1 MSALV
6 IPAPARQAAA
16 PGLFAYP
23 APQEK
28 FSDARYEVRFVQNA
42 EELDAVLKLRF
53 NIFNLELDEGLESSF
68 LTQRDQDEFDRT
80 CHHLIVVDRKN
91 GEVIGTYRM
100 QTDEMASAA
109 HGFYSAGEFDL
120 TRLPD
125 EVAKSSVEVGR
136 ACIAAAHRNG
146 RVLFLLWRGLAIYMI
161 LTRKRYLFGCCSLT
175 SQNPVEGKQAMNY
188 LQASG
193 HVHPELQVLPQPHCL
208 CYPDDFVAPENLRVK
223 IPRLF
228 RIYLEY
234 GAKVCGPP
242 AIDRHF
248 KTIDYLV
255 MLDIATLDQRT
266 FRMFF
271 P

>member
-1 MSALV
+1 MSV
-6 IPAPARQAAA
+6 IIVPDVSRQVVAPS
-16 PGLFAYP
+16 LFAYP

-28 FSDARYEVRFVQNA
+28 FSDARYDVRFVQNA
-42 EELDAVLKLRF
+42 AELDAVLKLRF
-53 NIFNLELDEGLESSF
+53 NVFNLELGEGLETSY
-68 LTQRDQDEFDRT
+68 LTQRDQDEFDRS
-80 CHHLIVVDRKN
+80 CHHLIVVDRKS

-100 QTDEMASAA
+100 QTDEMAAAA

-120 TRLPD
+120 TQLPD
-125 EVAKSSVEVGR
+125 EVMKNSVEVGR

-146 RVLFLLWRGLAIYMI
+146 RALFLLWRGLAVYMM

-175 SQNPVEGKQAMNY
+175 SQNPADGKQMMDD
-188 LQASG
+188 LQANG
-193 HVHPELQVLPQPHCL
+193 HVHPELRVLPQPHCR
-208 CYPDDFVAPENLRVK
+208 CYADDFAAPENLAVP

-242 AIDRHF
+242 AIDRYF

>member
-1 MSALV
+1 MSAIAV
-6 IPAPARQAAA
+6 PALPRQTAA
-16 PGLFAYP
+16 PSVFTYP
-23 APQEK
+23 APQEN

-53 NIFNLELDEGLESSF
+53 NVFNLELGEGLETSY
-68 LTQRDQDEFDRT
+68 LTQRDQDEFDRS
-80 CHHLIVVDRKN
+80 CHHLIVADRKS

-100 QTDEMASAA
+100 QTNDMAAA
-109 HGFYSAGEFDL
+109 NGFYSAGEFDL

-125 EVAKSSVEVGR
+125 EVIKNSAEVGR

-146 RVLFLLWRGLAIYMI
+146 RVLFLLWRGLAVYMM
-161 LTRKRYLFGCCSLT
+161 LMRKRYLFGCCSLT
-175 SQNPVEGKQAMNY
+175 SQNPAEGRQVMDY
-188 LQASG
+188 LRVNG

-208 CYPDDFVAPENLRVK
+208 CYPDDFTAPENLRVK

-242 AIDRHF
+242 AIDRQF

>member
-1 MSALV
+1 MSAV
-6 IPAPARQAAA
+6 IVPSISRQAAA
-16 PGLFAYP
+16 PGLFAYSV
-23 APQEK
+23 PQEK

-80 CHHLIVVDRKN
+80 CHHLIVVDRKS
-91 GEVIGTYRM
+91 GAVIGTYRM
-100 QTDEMASAA
+100 QTDEMAAAA
-109 HGFYSAGEFDL
+109 HGFYSADEFDL

-125 EVAKSSVEVGR
+125 AVIKNSVEVGR

-146 RVLFLLWRGLAIYMI
+146 RVLFLLWRGLAVYMM
-161 LTRKRYLFGCCSLT
+161 LARKRYLFGCCSLT
-175 SQNPVEGKQAMNY
+175 SQNPVAGKQVMDD
-188 LQASG
+188 LQANG
-193 HVHPELQVLPQPHCL
+193 HVHPELRVLPQAHCR
-208 CYPDDFVAPENLRVK
+208 CYPDDFAAPENLPVQ
-223 IPRLF
+223 IPPLF

-242 AIDRHF
+242 AIDRYF

-255 MLDIATLDQRT
+255 MLDIAALDQRT

>member
-1 MSALV
+1 MSAIA
-6 IPAPARQAAA
+6 IPISSLQTTAPH
-16 PGLFAYP
+16 FFTCP

-42 EELDAVLKLRF
+42 VELDAVLKLRF
-53 NIFNLELDEGLESSF
+53 NVFNLELGEGLEASY
-68 LTQRDQDEFDRT
+68 LTQRDQDEFDRS
-80 CHHLIVVDRKN
+80 CHHLIVVERKS

-100 QTDEMASAA
+100 QTDDMAAA
-109 HGFYSAGEFDL
+109 ANGFYSAGEFDL
-120 TRLPD
+120 TRLPE
-125 EVAKSSVEVGR
+125 EVIKNSVEVGR

-146 RVLFLLWRGLAIYMI
+146 RVLFLLWRGLAVYMM

-175 SQNPVEGKQAMNY
+175 SQNPVEGKQVMDY
-188 LQASG
+188 LQANG
-193 HVHPELQVLPQPHCL
+193 HVHPDVQVLPQPHGV
-208 CYPDDFVAPENLRVK
+208 CYPENFAAPENPAVK

-242 AIDRHF
+242 AIDRQF

>member
-1 MSALV
+1 MQMATIHSVPRQISAPSLFNLS
-6 IPAPARQAAA
+6 APR
-16 PGLFAYP
+16 
-23 APQEK
+23 ER

-53 NIFNLELDEGLESSF
+53 DVFNLELGEGLEESYI
-68 LTQRDQDEFDRT
+68 TQRDQDEFDQS
-80 CHHLIVVDRKN
+80 CHHLIVVDKKSAQ
-91 GEVIGTYRM
+91 VIGTYRM
-100 QTDEMASAA
+100 QTYEMATAA
-109 HGFYSAGEFDL
+109 NGFYSAAEFDL

-125 EVAKSSVEVGR
+125 EIIRNSVEVGR
-136 ACIAAAHRNG
+136 ACIAEAHRNG
-146 RVLFLLWRGLAIYMI
+146 RVLFLLWRGLAVYMM
-161 LTRKRYLFGCCSLT
+161 LTKKRSLFGCCSLT
-175 SQNPVEGKQAMNY
+175 SQDPQEGKQVMDY
-188 LQASG
+188 LWANG
-193 HVHPELQVLPQPHCL
+193 HVHRDLQVPPQPDFA
-208 CYPDDFVAPENLRVK
+208 CYQNDLVARQEHDVK

-242 AIDRHF
+242 AIDRRF